1 MARLEIKQI
10 TVLRNN
16 YVYMVNHRGSGIAA
30 VIDPGIVG
38 PVVAELNKLGWS
50 VRKIFC
56 THQHAD
62 QIGGNLDMKMSYSC
76 EVFGPEA
83 EADKIPGITKGVKD
97 GDKISIGDAQ
107 GVVLALPGHTA
118 GHVGYYFPTAKAL
131 FCGDVLSPLGCG
143 KVLGGTVD
151 LMWESLKKIK
161 ALPEDTQIYCAHELS
176 ERNYKFAR
184 KIDGGNQAIRKRG
197 QTIRENITAG
207 TNISV
212 PFLLSDEIAMNPFLR
227 ADTPEMAEMVGMP
240 EGTDPKDVF
249 DEIRRRRDDVS

>member
-1 MARLEIKQI
+1 ML
-10 TVLRNN
+10 
-16 YVYMVNHRGSGIAA
+16 NHRGSGIAA

-38 PVVAELNKLGWS
+38 PVVAELNKLGWR
-50 VRKIFC
+50 VQKIFC
-56 THQHAD
+56 THQHVD

-97 GDKISIGDAQ
+97 GDKISVGDAQ

-161 ALPEDTQIYCAHELS
+161 ALPEDTQIYCSHEHS

-184 KIDGGNQAIRKRG
+184 KIDGENQAIRKRG

-240 EGTDPKDVF
+240 EGTDPEDVF

>member
-1 MARLEIKQI
+1 M
-10 TVLRNN
+10 
-16 YVYMVNHRGSGIAA
+16 
-30 VIDPGIVG
+30 
-38 PVVAELNKLGWS
+38 GWR
-50 VRKIFC
+50 VQKIFC

-161 ALPEDTQIYCAHELS
+161 ALPEDTQIYCSHEHS

-184 KIDGGNQAIRKRG
+184 KIDGENQAIRKRG

-240 EGTDPKDVF
+240 EGTDPRDVF

>member
-10 TVLRNN
+10 TVLRDN
-16 YVYMVNHRGSGIAA
+16 YVYMVNHRGSGTAA
-30 VIDPGIVG
+30 VIDPGIAG
-38 PVVAELNKLGWS
+38 PVVAELDNLGWR

-62 QIGGNLDMKMSYSC
+62 QIGGNLDMKNSYNC
-76 EVFGPEA
+76 EIFGPEA
-83 EADKIPGITKGVKD
+83 EANKIPGITKGVKD
-97 GDKISIGDAQ
+97 GDNISIGDAQ
-107 GVVLALPGHTA
+107 GVVLSLPGHTI
-118 GHVGYYFPTAKAL
+118 GHVGYHFPTAKAL

-161 ALPEDTQIYCAHELS
+161 ALPGDTQVYCAHEHS

-184 KIDGGNQAIRKRG
+184 KIDRENQAIRQRG

-212 PFLLSDEIAMNPFLR
+212 PFLLSEEIAMNPFLR

-240 EGTDPKDVF
+240 EGTDPEDVF
-249 DEIRRRRDDVS
+249 DEIRRRRDDVG